1 MARRTMSLATLAA
14 MSAVELAAEWERLH
28 GSPPPS
34 LTPALLRLA
43 IGYRLQEKAQGGLPA
58 AVTRE
63 RARVAAGPVGGPVG
77 SVPVAAASVSPGTRL
92 VRTWGGRTIEVL
104 ALDDGFLFDGQT
116 YGSLTAI
123 AVAVTGARWSG
134 PRFFGLTRHA

>member
-1 MARRTMSLATLAA
+1 MARHATSLAALAA
-14 MSAVELAAEWERLH
+14 MSAVELGREWERLH
-28 GSPPPS
+28 GSPAPT

-58 AVTRE
+58 AVARE
-63 RARVAAGPVGGPVG
+63 LARPAGPVAPSHRSSPSGSGPV
-77 SVPVAAASVSPGTRL
+77 PPGTRL
-92 VRTWGGRTIEVL
+92 VRTWGGRTSEVL
-104 ALDDGFLFDGQT
+104 ALDNGFLFDGRT
-116 YGSLTAI
+116 YSSLTSI

>member
-1 MARRTMSLATLAA
+1 

-34 LTPALLRLA
+34 LTPTLLRLA
-43 IGYRLQEKAQGGLPA
+43 IGYRLQEKAQGGLPP

-63 RARVAAGPVGGPVG
+63 LVRVAAIPLGGL
-77 SVPVAAASVSPGTRL
+77 SVPAPAAAASVSPGTRL

-134 PRFFGLTRHA
+134 PRFFGLARHA